1 MKRLLLAA
9 ALACLAATPAL
20 ADCAGSHA
28 LDRCLIGTWHYA
40 SGGSAAW
47 MSRNIHMAHVTGL
60 SHNGLSLTFR
70 PDGTF
75 STGQVDV
82 HATVAANDGSMTGAG
97 HATGQAAGTW
107 SAAGG
112 RFTLCVAPGSLR
124 TTVTVVVHGHPIT
137 VTPPPPTHPQ
147 VTPYACNATV
157 LKTTQTVL
165 PGRDPIVTLYSRG
178 H

>member
-1 MKRLLLAA
+1 VKKFLALAA
-9 ALACLAATPAL
+9 LSFFASSPAL
-20 ADCAGSHA
+20 ADCAGSRVQ
-28 LDRCLIGTWHYA
+28 DRCLVGTWNYA

-47 MSRNIHMAHVTGL
+47 MSRNIHSAHVTGI
-60 SHNGLSLTFR
+60 SHNGLNISFR
-70 PDGTF
+70 ADGTF
-75 STGQVDV
+75 STGQVDI
-82 HATVAANDGSMTGAG
+82 HATVAANNGGMTGTG
-97 HATGQAAGTW
+97 HATGQASGTW

-112 RFTLCVAPGSLR
+112 RFTLCLAPSTLH

-137 VTPPPPTHPQ
+137 VTPAAPTHPQ
-147 VTPYACNATV
+147 ATAYACNATT